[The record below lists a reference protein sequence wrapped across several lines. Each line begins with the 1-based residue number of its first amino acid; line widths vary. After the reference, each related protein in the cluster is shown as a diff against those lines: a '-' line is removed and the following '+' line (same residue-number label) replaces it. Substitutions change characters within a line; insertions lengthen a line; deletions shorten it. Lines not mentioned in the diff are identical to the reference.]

1 VLDDT
6 EGNITT
12 QPHTPEESALGRRYR
27 LSEQVVVDRLGDS
40 MVAVQL
46 GTDKIFDLNET
57 AARLVE
63 LLGEGGTAAD
73 AAATIAVEYAATL
86 EEVTQ
91 DVESTIAALLEESLL
106 EVAE

>member
-1 VLDDT
+1 
-6 EGNITT
+6 
-12 QPHTPEESALGRRYR
+12 
-27 LSEQVVVDRLGDS
+27 

-63 LLGEGGTAAD
+63 LLSDGRTAAEAATVIASEYD
-73 AAATIAVEYAATL
+73 ATPEAVTQDVAATIATL
-86 EEVTQ
+86 R
-91 DVESTIAALLEESLL
+91 EESIL